1 MEHPKVIEEPQKRSN
16 EGAIRLLNEWMAD
29 ESGYDEKVWPVL
41 KQDIEEKKA
50 LLKTL
55 GIRSSRPP

>member
-41 KQDIEEKKA
+41 KQDIEENR
-50 LLKTL
+50 L
-55 GIRSSRPP
+55 SRRKRFRG